1 MPGSDKTSPASSR
14 PIADGQVPAR
24 TGVVGSMW
32 RALVGDP
39 SPRRSSDEDQKP
51 RVPRG
56 SRAEASAGPDT
67 RAEIA
72 DSRCDRMRADLKE
85 VFSRVN
91 GSRFVLRHLATL
103 EHEMKKK
110 GDAAFEDL
118 PLGVL
123 QRAALQ
129 LESLIEPPVPM
140 GVAALRSRL
149 GVALLARERVVMP
162 TESPIAAT
170 TLPMPPP
177 AVPPRRPGSP
187 GPGRLA
193 SSSLAPTSATADTQ
207 PAVLVRERISS
218 YIADGH
224 IEVSEASVSD
234 FEKAVTDWGLL
245 QELPPPGRRN
255 A

>member
-1 MPGSDKTSPASSR
+1 MTAHAKPSSALPRTEPKPTESSR
-14 PIADGQVPAR
+14 L
-24 TGVVGSMW
+24 GVMGSMW
-32 RALVGDP
+32 RALVGEP
-39 SPRRSSDEDQKP
+39 AAKRPAK
-51 RVPRG
+51 
-56 SRAEASAGPDT
+56 AEAASRPHRPRSLQSAGPDT

-72 DSRCDRMRADLKE
+72 DSRCDRMRGDLKE
-85 VFSRVN
+85 MFSRVN
-91 GSRFVLRHLATL
+91 GSRYVLRHLATL

-123 QRAALQ
+123 QKAALQ
-129 LESLIEPPVPM
+129 LESLIVPPVPV

-149 GVALLARERVVMP
+149 GVALLARERVV
-162 TESPIAAT
+162 
-170 TLPMPPP
+170 PPP
-177 AVPPRRPGSP
+177 ESTVAAPLTPAPSAAMPPRRPGSP

-193 SSSLAPTSATADTQ
+193 SSALHPPAALQDTQ
-207 PAVLVRERISS
+207 PAVLVRERISA

-245 QELPPPGRRN
+245 QELPPPGGRN

>member
-1 MPGSDKTSPASSR
+1 MPAPDKTPQPSSR
-14 PIADGQVPAR
+14 DRADAPGPNR
-24 TGVVGSMW
+24 SGVVGSMW

-39 SPRRSSDEDQKP
+39 APRRPAEAAP
-51 RVPRG
+51 RVRTVR
-56 SRAEASAGPDT
+56 SEANAGPDT

-91 GSRFVLRHLATL
+91 GSRYVLRHLATL

-118 PLGVL
+118 PLAVL
-123 QRAALQ
+123 QKAALQ
-129 LESLIEPPVPM
+129 LESLIEPPVPR

-149 GVALLARERVVMP
+149 GVALLARERVLTQAEP
-162 TESPIAAT
+162 PIAAT

-193 SSSLAPTSATADTQ
+193 SSALAPTSATADTQ
-207 PAVLVRERISS
+207 PSVLVRERISS

-224 IEVSEASVSD
+224 IEISEASVSD

-255 A
+255 P

>member
-1 MPGSDKTSPASSR
+1 MPAPAKLRTPSNSGNSGSAPSGP
-14 PIADGQVPAR
+14 
-24 TGVVGSMW
+24 TGVMGTVW
-32 RALVGDP
+32 RALVGDT
-39 SPRRSSDEDQKP
+39 SGRRDVGEESRPRRIRSS
-51 RVPRG
+51 
-56 SRAEASAGPDT
+56 AAAGPDT

-72 DSRCDRMRADLKE
+72 DSRCERMRSDLKE
-85 VFSRVN
+85 VFARVN
-91 GSRFVLRHLATL
+91 GSRYVLRHLATL

-123 QRAALQ
+123 QKAALQ
-129 LESLIEPPVPM
+129 LESLIEPPVPV

-149 GVALLARERVVMP
+149 GVALLARERVTVAGEP
-162 TESPIAAT
+162 PIAAT

-177 AVPPRRPGSP
+177 APQPRRPGSP
-187 GPGRLA
+187 GSGRLA
-193 SSSLAPTSATADTQ
+193 SSSLAPAQAAPDTQ

-234 FEKAVTDWGLL
+234 FEQAVTDWGLL
-245 QELPPPGRRN
+245 RELPPPGQRN
-255 A
+255 GK

>member
-1 MPGSDKTSPASSR
+1 MTAPAKPAS
-14 PIADGQVPAR
+14 ATAR
-24 TGVVGSMW
+24 TDSKPAEAPRLGMMGSMW
-32 RALVGDP
+32 RALVGDSAARRASDPISSGRP
-39 SPRRSSDEDQKP
+39 SRPKSPD
-51 RVPRG
+51 
-56 SRAEASAGPDT
+56 AAGPDT

-72 DSRCDRMRADLKE
+72 DSRCERMRADLKE
-85 VFSRVN
+85 MFSRVN
-91 GSRFVLRHLATL
+91 GSRYVLRHLATL

-123 QRAALQ
+123 QKAALQ
-129 LESLIEPPVPM
+129 LESLVVPPVPV

-149 GVALLARERVVMP
+149 GVALLARERVVVP
-162 TESPIAAT
+162 PEPPVAAT
-170 TLPMPPP
+170 TMPMPPP

-193 SSSLAPTSATADTQ
+193 SSSLQPAAALQDTQ